1 MARKDFKTSGS
12 TTGFFSEETIA
23 KKDGKPKTEKKAP
36 KGAKKEKRE
45 RRVQL
50 VLPGSL
56 YDELKTY
63 ADDNYLSVN
72 QSIINAIVSLLDK

>member
-23 KKDGKPKTEKKAP
+23 KKDG
-36 KGAKKEKRE
+36 KEKRE